1 MCSFELVCEAFVD
14 TIGDM
19 LVLGV
24 GRMGEVALDTVEL
37 VGMLV
42 CVSSGMLAGISKLG
56 ISKGALVDSSS
67 VGERIVDGVTNEV
80 VVGSSGSLVGVTTVW
95 EVALLL
101 AAVVEVEL
109 RVM

>member
-1 MCSFELVCEAFVD
+1 MCSFELVCEVFVA
-14 TIGDM
+14 TIEDM

-24 GRMGEVALDTVEL
+24 GRMGEVAVDTVEL

-42 CVSSGMLAGISKLG
+42 YVSSGMLAGISRLG
-56 ISKGALVDSSS
+56 ISKGALVDRSR
-67 VGERIVDGVTNEV
+67 VGEREINGVTNEV
-80 VVGSSGSLVGVTTVW
+80 VVGVTTVW

-109 RVM
+109 CVM